1 MLHSDFSFEST
12 NRIADK
18 SRRGRFKRVR
28 KLSFFVEN
36 TTRRWRGGFDW
47 FLVPPPFHRHPSLQE
62 KNRKRLGGRRDKGF
76 SAKCLPIDFCHWLL
90 LCRRVANVQTWP
102 LSAAYSHAISFDNLL
117 NFVWQFES
125 NSDQLT
131 YLNQLTQFKYL
142 SRYLKLSRVLRGVL
156 N

>member
-1 MLHSDFSFEST
+1 MRIHQSNCGQVST
-12 NRIADK
+12 RAIQTGPK
-18 SRRGRFKRVR
+18 VVLFRGKHNP
-28 KLSFFVEN
+28 SVE
-36 TTRRWRGGFDW
+36 GGFW
-47 FLVPPPFHRHPSLQE
+47 LIFGAPPFHRHPSLQE
-62 KNRKRLGGRRDKGF
+62 KNRKRLGGRRDTGF

-142 SRYLKLSRVLRGVL
+142 SRYLKLSKVYLEAYL
-156 N
+156 TKYAT